1 MSKAM
6 KIIHVDTNKYALNE
20 MRKDISQIVPNA
32 ELHSFQSPE
41 PALAFAEAQGCDV
54 LMTEVEFWPNQFGG
68 IKLAKAIQKLNPQ
81 VNIIFVTV
89 WNKYEL
95 SRELSGLQI
104 SGFISKPW
112 TMKKLTEAFSRLP
125 LSKGG

>member
-1 MSKAM
+1 MSKPM
-6 KIIHVDTNKYALNE
+6 KIVHVDDNKFALNE
-20 MRKDISQIVPNA
+20 MQRDISQIVPNA

-41 PALAFAEAQGCDV
+41 PALAFAEAHGCDV
-54 LMTEVEFWPNQFGG
+54 LMTEVELWTEKHGG
-68 IKLAKAIQKLNPQ
+68 IELAKAIQKLNPQ

-104 SGFISKPW
+104 SGLISKPW
-112 TMKKLTEAFSRLP
+112 KVEKLANVFETY
-125 LSKGG
+125 

>member
-1 MSKAM
+1 MSKPM
-6 KIIHVDTNKYALNE
+6 KIVHVDDNKFALNE

-41 PALAFAEAQGCDV
+41 PALAFAEAHGCDV
-54 LMTEVEFWPNQFGG
+54 LMTEVEFWSDQFGG
-68 IKLAKAIQKLNPQ
+68 IELAKAIQKLNPQ

-89 WNKYEL
+89 WNKYEF

-104 SGFISKPW
+104 SGLISKPW
-112 TMKKLTEAFSRLP
+112 KVEKLANMFKTY
-125 LSKGG
+125 

>member
-1 MSKAM
+1 M
-6 KIIHVDTNKYALNE
+6 KIVHVDDNKFALNE
-20 MRKDISQIVPNA
+20 MRKNISQIVPNA

-41 PALAFAEAQGCDV
+41 PALAFAEAHGCDV
-54 LMTEVEFWPNQFGG
+54 LMTEVEFWSDQFGG

-89 WNKYEL
+89 WNEYEL

-104 SGFISKPW
+104 SGLISKPW
-112 TMKKLTEAFSRLP
+112 KVEKLANVFKTY
-125 LSKGG
+125 

>member
-1 MSKAM
+1 MSKPM
-6 KIIHVDTNKYALNE
+6 KIVHVDDNKFALNE
-20 MRKDISQIVPNA
+20 MRKNISQIVPNA

-41 PALAFAEAQGCDV
+41 PALAFAEAHGCDV
-54 LMTEVEFWPNQFGG
+54 LMTEVEFWSDQFGG

-89 WNKYEL
+89 WNEYEL

-104 SGFISKPW
+104 SGLISKPW
-112 TMKKLTEAFSRLP
+112 KVEKLANVFKTY
-125 LSKGG
+125 